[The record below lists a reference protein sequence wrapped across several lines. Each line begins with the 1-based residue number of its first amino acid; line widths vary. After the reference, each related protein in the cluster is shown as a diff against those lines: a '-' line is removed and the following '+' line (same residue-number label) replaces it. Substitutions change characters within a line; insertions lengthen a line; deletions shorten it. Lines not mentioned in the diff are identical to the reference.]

1 MYKFN
6 ILAVLLLG
14 AFIIISCDIDGD
26 DAEPELYSTPV
37 EGRLTVD
44 EELDDTGNY
53 GNIHVRILNYF
64 EPETDTL
71 YHAVTDRD
79 GYFSGE
85 ARFAE
90 RDEYMLE
97 ITRGGN
103 EIAETELILAEG
115 DTIRI
120 EAELPEFDTETVI
133 SSREFEA
140 MQEYR
145 RLMNQFT
152 RVSAYIN
159 AGLVSDEEAL
169 DNLHTWNDLF
179 WGVSENHPG
188 TLAANRAI
196 VQAVGILQG
205 WDNDKMFE
213 QLASDPEMEPLV
225 EAGLFH
231 GVPERIEEGGLDAGL
246 SFMDTLWER
255 SRHEGN
261 RQLIGIHRVE
271 MLYDSAR
278 VDQAKEFLTDFKE
291 EFGDDEFVQEWV
303 TSIEYDL
310 EHLAPG
316 MEAPSFSV
324 PLLGGEQVDSAT
336 LQGNPYIIEF
346 VNFEDPDY
354 QFTFPLISEIYQE
367 YNADDL
373 QIITIPTHESDYV
386 IDSFTSENEIA
397 WHVARA
403 GAFTDEELIDI
414 FNVDQIPVRLLV
426 DAEGRIVR
434 KYYDPGI
441 QELEL
446 DLIQQRHQPD
456 IL

>member
-1 MYKFN
+1 MFKFK
-6 ILAVLLLG
+6 LLVVFLIA
-14 AFIIISCDIDGD
+14 AFITVSCGDEDDGV
-26 DAEPELYSTPV
+26 ELYSVPV

-44 EELDDTGNY
+44 EELDDTGDY
-53 GNIHVRILNYF
+53 SDIHVRILNYF
-64 EPETDTL
+64 QPETDTL
-71 YHAVTDRD
+71 FHAATDRD

-85 ARFAE
+85 ARFSQ
-90 RDEYMLE
+90 RDEYLLE
-97 ITRGGN
+97 ITRGDN

-120 EAELPEFDTETVI
+120 EAVLPDFDTDTVI

-140 MQEYR
+140 MNEYR
-145 RLMNQFT
+145 RIMNQFT

-169 DNLHTWNDLF
+169 ENLHTWNDLF
-179 WGVSENHPG
+179 WGVSKNHPG
-188 TLAANRAI
+188 TLAADRAI

-213 QLASDPEMEPLV
+213 QLASDPELEPLV
-225 EAGLFH
+225 EAGLYH
-231 GVPERIEEGGLDAGL
+231 GVPERIEEGGLVEGL
-246 SFMDTLWER
+246 EFMDTLWER
-255 SRHEGN
+255 SRHDGN

-278 VDQAKEFLTDFKE
+278 VDQAKDFLEDFKE
-291 EFGDDEFVQEWV
+291 EFGDDEYVQEWI

-324 PLLGGEQVDSAT
+324 SLFGDDEIDSSA
-336 LQGNPYIIEF
+336 LQGKPFIIEF

-354 QFTFPLISEIYQE
+354 QFTFPLLTELYRE

-397 WHVARA
+397 WHVAQA
-403 GAFTDEELIDI
+403 GAFTDDELIEI

-441 QELEL
+441 QELER
-446 DLIQQRHQPD
+446 DLIQQRHKPD